1 MLGKGNQDPFSG
13 VGDTDC
19 PEEPGSVFR
28 SGWYW
33 LPRGP
38 SLRTGFLL
46 DSTCMVVWFVQRY
59 KVKQAR
65 LGLIGPG
72 LWSQR
77 TTFSFCSWSVFQFL
91 LLQDPQ
97 RFPWLPLQEL
107 VAYVLSTHV
116 PALLFCSV
124 SSWCQGWAQFFSSVF
139 LSSRITHCSYLAKMS
154 RRLKIDMLLGI
165 SFKKVFLA
173 KIKNKKNMP

>member
-1 MLGKGNQDPFSG
+1 MLGKGNQNVFSG

-19 PEEPGSVFR
+19 PENF
-28 SGWYW
+28 
-33 LPRGP
+33 
-38 SLRTGFLL
+38 LRTDFPENRVSSWLCLHGCLVCAKIQ
-46 DSTCMVVWFVQRY
+46 S
-59 KVKQAR
+59 KAGR

-77 TTFSFCSWSVFQFL
+77 TTFSFCSWSISQFL
-91 LLQDPQ
+91 LLQSWDPQ

-116 PALLFCSV
+116 PVLLFSEQPSCPVHCSV

-154 RRLKIDMLLGI
+154 RRLKIDMLPVI
-165 SFKKVFLA
+165 SFKRVFLA
-173 KIKNKKNMP
+173 KNKT